1 MAGAV
6 NIKLGAVVTDFVAGF
21 RAAGAAAGQLATQ
34 LNGNV
39 VASFAAADR
48 QSRQFERGLGRVA
61 SGMQSFGRTT
71 SLVSAGITALGVA
84 SFHTYGEIDGIQRA
98 LKVTAGSAQ
107 EATKQFA
114 EFRQLAR
121 LPGLG
126 LEEVTQAGLQLETL
140 GFKAQTAEKY
150 VSEVGNAIALGG
162 KGKVEFAQVITQFTQ
177 MAGKAKVL
185 GDDLKPIITAS
196 PVISKAITDMFGT
209 VDSEQISAKLQAVGR
224 SPKDFINDLVLNL
237 SKLERVEGGPKNAL
251 ENLGDGLK
259 IAQFQFASAAD
270 KAFGLTE
277 LIDRIGNAVGSLA
290 DRFTALSPTTQKVIL
305 TVAGL
310 VAAIGPLALGIGG
323 LLALVPSVVAG
334 SAAITTALGVSI
346 GPILLVGAAI
356 AGVAVLVATNWDY
369 IKTVLTNSGIWQSVK
384 DLVGS
389 AMGFVRSVFTVY
401 VGYIQGVWAR
411 FGGFFTTIAKGAFEA
426 VVAVFKFGAGI
437 LQGIFSTLTGL
448 LTGNWSQFGNG
459 LLVVAKSIWNLLIDG
474 FKLMA
479 GTIGRTIA
487 SIFQLFGATS
497 LADKITAGIDK
508 ALSKLDGL
516 KGSIQSVQA
525 VAKAGVS
532 LNVATGN
539 KAGGKTTKDTP
550 KPFDYLN
557 STLGS
562 KSEIQKAK
570 EELKKLKD
578 AIASGILAGKDVSTL
593 QTQYDLLKNRVD
605 AATDSFKAHKA
616 THESLN
622 PTLTTNERILKRL
635 TQELKQQGLVPNK
648 ALQERV
654 ALFKQ
659 LVADEKELANFK
671 PVNLGDLKPIAV
683 PNASNQRVNSLIS
696 SGGVTTPGLN
706 GSTASIGLPG
716 LTEFQQRTS
725 EQLRDAQL
733 KLTEDKQQLRFALAD
748 FPNMFG
754 SVKDEMQRVAESD
767 PLNTKGLISSVLSS
781 AQSLSGAISSAKDT
795 LVSGSID
802 LLASIGEGLGSG
814 KLSFKSI
821 IKSII
826 DMIADAAIT
835 IGKALI
841 VTGLPFLA
849 NPLTASL
856 GLKQILTGGAIVL
869 AGGVAKGLAGAL
881 LSDNTKG
888 FAKGGLFRSESLIR
902 VGESS
907 RATSGGLGEWVSPV
921 GLGADL
927 ISERIM
933 KNLGAPQV
941 NRPDVNSFRAA
952 QPQLV
957 KLSGEARFSGG
968 DLYMALEDFKQTNEY
983 YS

>member
-21 RAAGAAAGQLATQ
+21 RAAGAAAGQLVTQ

-61 SGMQSFGRTT
+61 SSMESFGRTA
-71 SLVSAGITALGVA
+71 SLVSAGITALGIA
-84 SFHTYGEIDGIQRA
+84 SFKTYGEIDGIQRA
-98 LKVTAGSAQ
+98 LKITAGSAQ

-140 GFKAQTAEKY
+140 GYKAQTAEKY
-150 VSEVGNAIALGG
+150 VNEVGNAIALGG

-196 PVISKAITDMFGT
+196 PVISKAISDMFGT

-224 SPKDFINDLVLNL
+224 SPKDFINDLVINL
-237 SKLERVEGGPKNAL
+237 AKLERVEGGPKNAL

-334 SAAITTALGVSI
+334 SAAITAALGVSI
-346 GPILLVGAAI
+346 GPILLIGAAI
-356 AGVAVLVATNWDY
+356 AGVAVLVAANWDY

-401 VGYIQGVWAR
+401 VGYIQAVWAR
-411 FGGFFTTIAKGAFEA
+411 FGGFFTTIAKGAFEG
-426 VVAVFKFGAGI
+426 VVAVFKFGAGL
-437 LQGIFSTLTGL
+437 LQGIFSALTGL

-459 LLVVAKSIWNLLIDG
+459 LLIVAKSIWNLLIDG

-479 GTIGRTIA
+479 ATIGRTIG

-539 KAGGKTTKDTP
+539 KAGAATSKD
-550 KPFDYLN
+550 KAFDYA
-557 STLGS
+557 SISMAGS
-562 KSEIQKAK
+562 AAEQTKKRIK
-570 EELKKLKD
+570 ELKD
-578 AIASGILAGKDVSTL
+578 EIASGKLLGKDVSA
-593 QTQYDLLKNRVD
+593 QQAEYDKLKASLD
-605 AATDSFKAHKA
+605 SATSSFKAQKPA
-616 THESLN
+616 VEGVGSA
-622 PTLTTNERILKRL
+622 LTTNERILKRL
-635 TQELKQQGLVPNK
+635 TKELREQGDTANKSRSQQ
-648 ALQERV
+648 V
-654 ALFKQ
+654 ALFQDLVKQ
-659 LVADEKELANFK
+659 EKELANFK
-671 PVNLGDLKPIAV
+671 PVNLGELKPIVA
-683 PNASNQRVNSLIS
+683 PNASNQRVNSIIS
-696 SGGVTTPGLN
+696 SGGVTTQGAN
-706 GSTASIGLPG
+706 GSLASIGLPG
-716 LTEFQQRTS
+716 LDEFQRKAN
-725 EQLRDAQL
+725 EQIFEAQL
-733 KLTEDKQQLRFALAD
+733 TLKNNKDTLRIALAD
-748 FPNMFG
+748 FPTVFG
-754 SVKDEMQRVAESD
+754 SIKDEMQGLITSD
-767 PLNTKGLISSVLSS
+767 PLNTQGLITSVLSS
-781 AQSLSGAISSAKDT
+781 VQAISGAISSARDS
-795 LVSGSID
+795 LISGGID
-802 LLASIGEGLGSG
+802 LLAGIGEGLGAG

-821 IKSII
+821 IKSVI
-826 DMIADAAIT
+826 DMIADAVIA
-835 IGKALI
+835 IGKVMI
-841 VTGLPFLA
+841 TTGI
-849 NPLTASL
+849 PLTLFPATAAL
-856 GLKQILTGGAIVL
+856 GFKQILTGGAIVL

-933 KNLGAPQV
+933 KNLGGPQI
-941 NRPDVNSFRAA
+941 NRPDLSQVRPQRLLVTHTGEFR
-952 QPQLV
+952 
-957 KLSGEARFSGG
+957 LSKG
-968 DLYMALEDFKQTNEY
+968 DLALSLADAEQTNEY